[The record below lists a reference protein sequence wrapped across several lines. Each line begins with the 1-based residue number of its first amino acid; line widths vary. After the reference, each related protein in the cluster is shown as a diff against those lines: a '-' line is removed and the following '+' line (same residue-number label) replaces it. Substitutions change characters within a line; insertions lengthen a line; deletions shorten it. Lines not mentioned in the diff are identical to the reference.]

1 MASDIT
7 TSVTAVVSVIDKA
20 TPALA
25 DITQSLKG
33 VGQAA
38 QQVSAEMPKNIDALL
53 QRVTAGTRSLDEINR
68 DVARSTEEQRRQ
80 LEAAL
85 GPVTAR
91 PWEKIRT
98 PDIAPVVQ
106 KQVEEITAAADKLD
120 APIAGIGNKLRA
132 SLSRTF
138 SDLGKQVGT
147 LGAAI
152 KARVGGAWTGVVGL
166 IESTAG
172 RLKTFFTGI
181 GGFLAGAGIAEA
193 IALATAGL
201 DEFAKTAQ
209 KLGETSRT
217 LGIPVETLQELQRWA
232 RDANLPVK
240 QLETNMAKLT
250 RALGTV
256 RAGTKGSERLAEA
269 FGALGI
275 TDEQLANVKNVTELM
290 PLLAK
295 GFAELADPAERA
307 RVGFVLF
314 GANWQNMVDALRA
327 GPEAID
333 AAAKAQQQLGVI
345 TQQQVEQVQEYQ
357 RALRGVGEQWRGI
370 GADFR
375 SALGEALLPVI
386 TPVLQQLEAWLKVNR
401 EWLKLGLKGAVEGI
415 ASAFTQL
422 GAVIG
427 STSED
432 FKALAGIVEP
442 AVTAFKDVWKGLKLP
457 EIDISA
463 DPITQF
469 RDAVVRLVQDLE
481 GILAGVSTKLDTLFR
496 QIGAPFA
503 ETWLKTLEGVKAVW
517 EGIAAAIG
525 KVTDTYEAMTG
536 AWNQL
541 TGSTPP
547 AVPAGVSA
555 PSPGGGPIPWEQ
567 LGGPQPGGLLGAAG
581 QPANGR
587 VDVNVTLANAPPG
600 TRATT
605 QTTGTGVR
613 TQADVGYSMPW
624 TQPAYSGPWAP
635 AAG

>member
-38 QQVSAEMPKNIDALL
+38 EQVSAEMPKNIDALL

-91 PWEKIRT
+91 PWEKVHA

-232 RDANLPVK
+232 RDANLPIK
-240 QLETNMAKLT
+240 QLETNLGRLT
-250 RALGTV
+250 RTIGEVA
-256 RAGTKGSERLAEA
+256 AG
-269 FGALGI
+269 
-275 TDEQLANVKNVTELM
+275 KNKKMTELFDELSISVTDAAGKARPTADVLRDIAAAIAKM
-290 PLLAK
+290 PDAT
-295 GFAELADPAERA
+295 ERA
-307 RVGFVLF
+307 RVGFAFF
-314 GANWQNMVDALRA
+314 GKTWQGMIDALSA

-333 AAAKAQQQLGVI
+333 AAAKAQQEIGVI
-345 TQQQVEQVQEYQ
+345 TDQQVEQVRQYQ
-357 RALRGVGEQWRGI
+357 AALRGVGEEWRGI

-375 SALGEALLPVI
+375 AALGEALLPVI

-635 AAG
+635 AGA